1 MLIYSPIILL
11 SATHSS
17 KLTLLIPLSHSAE
30 HPPIILSA
38 DYNNFHL
45 LSLPILFIHFL
56 RSQPLL
62 YAALGQ
68 LPSHLH
74 ISATYR
80 NQPKPLIPLLPPLNC
95 KP

>member
-1 MLIYSPIILL
+1 MLISSPIILL

-30 HPPIILSA
+30 RPPIILSA
-38 DYNNFHL
+38 NYNNFHL
-45 LSLPILFIHFL
+45 LSLPILSIHFL
-56 RSQPLL
+56 TSQPLL

-74 ISATYR
+74 ISGTYR
-80 NQPKPLIPLLPPLNC
+80 NQQKPLILLLSPLNC